1 MEQPNNWSKLQK
13 ETSEEFVDKL
23 LLHVRTNNYEAF
35 CFAID
40 RGMWYY
46 GQEKLTYLMHKK
58 LLAKIYEC
66 GELDTVSYTHL
77 TLPTICSV

>member
-66 GELDTVSYTHL
+66 GELDKFL
-77 TLPTICSV
+77 KWGEKFNG

>member
-46 GQEKLTYLMHKK
+46 GQEKLTY
-58 LLAKIYEC
+58 
-66 GELDTVSYTHL
+66 
-77 TLPTICSV
+77 

>member
-1 MEQPNNWSKLQK
+1 MTEPTKWSKLQK

-23 LLHVRTNNYEAF
+23 LLQVWTDNYEAI
-35 CFAID
+35 CFAFD

-66 GELDTVSYTHL
+66 GELDKFL
-77 TLPTICSV
+77 KWGEKF

>member
-35 CFAID
+35 CFAVD

-66 GELDTVSYTHL
+66 GELAKFLKWGDKFQ
-77 TLPTICSV
+77 

>member
-1 MEQPNNWSKLQK
+1 MKDPNNWSKMQK
-13 ETSEEFVDKL
+13 ETSEEVVDKL

-46 GQEKLTYLMHKK
+46 GQEKLTYLMHKN
-58 LLAKIYEC
+58 LLTKISEC
-66 GELDTVSYTHL
+66 GELDKFL
-77 TLPTICSV
+77 AWRAKFDDL